1 MYENFKQKFKGAEL
15 KEYFW
20 KAASTANKQEFRAY
34 MKKIAEIDPKKTAD
48 QETAAEWL
56 SKIPSEHWSRVFFPV
71 KTKCDILVNNLCES
85 FNNYILDA
93 RDKPII
99 TMLERIRTKLMTRLQ
114 YKRLGMEKYEGIV
127 CPNML
132 KKINKQGKLARHCFS
147 RWCGDKEF
155 EIDHFT
161 KRFVV
166 DLDKKTCTCGMFQLT
181 AYPCC
186 HAYSAIADMRH
197 HIENYVDSCYK
208 KPAYLKV
215 YENMIHGVPG
225 QEDYIQTGSEPL
237 NAPKFKKKRGRPVK
251 QRKKGPNEV
260 ESTKKRPYTYL

>member
-1 MYENFKQKFKGAEL
+1 MYETFKQKFKGAEL

-34 MKKIAEIDPKKTAD
+34 MKKITEIDPKKTAD
-48 QETAAEWL
+48 QVTAAEWL
-56 SKIPSEHWSRVFFPV
+56 
-71 KTKCDILVNNLCES
+71 N
-85 FNNYILDA
+85 A

-114 YKRLGMEKYEGIV
+114 HKRLGMEKYEGIV
-127 CPNML
+127 CSNVL

-147 RWCGDKEF
+147 RWCGEEEF

-186 HAYSAIADMRH
+186 HDMRH
-197 HIENYVDSCYK
+197 QIEDYVDSCYK

-225 QEDYIQTGSEPL
+225 QEEYIQMGSEPL
-237 NAPKFKKKRGRPVK
+237 NAPKFKKKRGRLVK

-260 ESTKKRPYTYL
+260 